1 MPAPAPE
8 VPAIL
13 ALIPARSGS
22 KSIPDKNI
30 RPLAG
35 KPLLAHSIEQARA
48 SRLIQR
54 TIVST
59 DSPRYAE
66 IARRY
71 GAETPFLRPARIAG
85 DHATDLEVFR
95 HALAWLEENQGYR
108 PQIVVH
114 LRPTYPLRRVEEIDR
129 AIGLL
134 LEHPEADSLRSV
146 APARQTPFKMW
157 FRDQQGLL
165 FPVLPQPIPE
175 AWNLPRQLLPP
186 VYFQNACIDVVR
198 ARVIKEQGSMT
209 GRRILGL
216 VMDHCLD
223 IDHEEDFQRARA
235 CLESR
240 GTDRAELLKP
250 GPGPADK
257 EPDSE

>member
-1 MPAPAPE
+1 MPPAPDAPR
-8 VPAIL
+8 IL

-35 KPLLAHSIEQARA
+35 KPLMAHSIEQARA

-66 IARRY
+66 IARDY
-71 GAETPFLRPARIAG
+71 GAEAPFLRPARLAG
-85 DHATDLEVFR
+85 DHSTDLEVFR
-95 HALAWLEENQGYR
+95 HALDWLEEHQGYR
-108 PQIVVH
+108 PQVLVH

-129 AIGLL
+129 AIALL
-134 LEHPEADSLRSV
+134 LEHPEADSVRSV
-146 APARQTPFKMW
+146 APARHTPFKMW
-157 FRDQQGLL
+157 FRDSQGMLT
-165 FPVLPQPIPE
+165 PVLPQPIPE
-175 AWNLPRQLLPP
+175 AWNQPRQLLPP
-186 VYFQNACIDVVR
+186 VYFQNACIDVVC

-223 IDHEEDFQRARA
+223 IDHEADFQEVRAR
-235 CLESR
+235 LES
-240 GTDRAELLKP
+240 GDPYGPFKP
-250 GPGPADK
+250 GPPRADK
-257 EPDSE
+257 DSDEQ